1 MSNRVG
7 KAALHESNPLGY
19 TGRGSEQRD
28 YYKLEN
34 RERKLAAVEYLDADE
49 AGFILGNA
57 EDESTRGA
65 NGAGA
70 VAAIKKSL
78 YKLHEQDMLELKAL
92 YYLHGLADTAPEY
105 SALKVM
111 TGGSNREEIARHLA
125 EKQMKKLYNSQV
137 EKILASETLAGVY
150 ATQMRGSAAKFSG
163 LFGPAP

>member
-1 MSNRVG
+1 MSNHVG
-7 KAALHESNPLGY
+7 RASLHESNPLAY

-57 EDESTRGA
+57 EDETTRGA

-78 YKLHEQDMLELKAL
+78 YKLHEQDIISMRAL
-92 YYLHGLADTAPEY
+92 VYLQRLSDTSPEY
-105 SALKVM
+105 QQLRIM
-111 TGGSNREEIARHLA
+111 TGLNTREEIADFIA
-125 EKQMKKLYNSQV
+125 EKQIKKLMMSQLEAITGGTKLTDMYKKQVVKGANSF
-137 EKILASETLAGVY
+137 LSLW
-150 ATQMRGSAAKFSG
+150 S
-163 LFGPAP
+163 